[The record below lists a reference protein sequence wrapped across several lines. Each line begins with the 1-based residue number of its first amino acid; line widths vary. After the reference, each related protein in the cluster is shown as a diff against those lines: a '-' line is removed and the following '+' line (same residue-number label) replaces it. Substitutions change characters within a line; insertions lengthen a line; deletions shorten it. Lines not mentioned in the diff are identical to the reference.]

1 MKKQQNQRAL
11 SNAGFSLLE
20 VILSMAIL
28 AILSIPLLSYF
39 TQSMKYNAKMADKQH
54 ASNLAQEVMEN
65 LKTQPH
71 LVQNVT
77 AAGLSVPYLTNQGY
91 VSTGYTPTDPTSTVI
106 GGTESFYGQAD
117 LIGEKYDVTVEVS
130 TNTNENVSQM
140 PQIDGIDDTKDVV
153 ALENDQ
159 MQDALTYFAA
169 ENAQAAALSAEEEEP
184 LQVMSTEEIKA
195 RLKRTISIT
204 VQSAYVRV
212 ACFYQCEGVP
222 GVDETE
228 QYDCS
233 DMAEEDI
240 RNVEHIY
247 LMYKVQQNK
256 YNKDYV
262 QLQCEA
268 GVTVPKLVI
277 VCQNIG
283 EVNTN
288 YALTISPKNGCSMPE
303 IASNLGQ
310 KSYENP
316 AVKNA
321 GKILQDSYQL
331 NNVKAL
337 VEKEQG
343 IRKVNIEVSVYKK
356 DKGDGTDKDDY
367 RYITV
372 DSAKGE

>member
-1 MKKQQNQRAL
+1 MRRKQNNQ
-11 SNAGFSLLE
+11 GFSLLE
-20 VILSMAIL
+20 VVLSMAIL
-28 AILSIPLLSYF
+28 AIISIPLLSYF
-39 TQSMKYNAKMADKQH
+39 TQSVKYNAKMADKQH
-54 ASNLAQEVMEN
+54 ATNLGQEIMES
-65 LKTQPH
+65 LKDQPN

-77 AAGLSVPYLTNQGY
+77 DAGLSVPYLMNQGY

-169 ENAQAAALSAEEEEP
+169 ENAQAAALSAEDEEP
-184 LQVMSTEEIKA
+184 LQVMSTDEIKA
-195 RLKRTISIT
+195 RMKRTISIT

-212 ACFYQCEGVP
+212 ACFYQCKGVP

-256 YNKDYV
+256 DYV

-277 VCQNIG
+277 VCQNID
-283 EVNTN
+283 EVNTT
-288 YALTISPKNGCSMPE
+288 YQSYQMIISPQAGCTMPVV
-303 IASNLGQ
+303 ASNLG
-310 KSYENP
+310 KPSYENK
-316 AVKNA
+316 AITNEGEIWK
-321 GKILQDSYQL
+321 DSYKL
-331 NNVKAL
+331 SNSNIEAL
-337 VEKEQG
+337 VEKQQG
-343 IRKVNIEVSVYKK
+343 IRNVNVVVSVYKK
-356 DKGDGTDKDDY
+356 DKGNGPDKEDY

>member
-28 AILSIPLLSYF
+28 AILSIPLMSYF

-65 LKTQPH
+65 LKNQPN
-71 LVQNVT
+71 LAQN
-77 AAGLSVPYLTNQGY
+77 ADASGFDVPYLAAKNY
-91 VSTGYTPTDPTSTVI
+91 VKTAYTPAAP
-106 GGTESFYGQAD
+106 GGTATGGTVEYYGQAD
-117 LIGEKYDVTVEVS
+117 AIGEKYDIRVSVS
-130 TNTNENVSQM
+130 TNNAENVSEV
-140 PQIDGIDDTKDVV
+140 PQVDGIDGEADVI
-153 ALENDQ
+153 ALENGQ
-159 MQDALTYFAA
+159 LQEAFNYFSPKI
-169 ENAQAAALSAEEEEP
+169 SA
-184 LQVMSTEEIKA
+184 MSDEEILAK
-195 RLKRTISIT
+195 LHRTISIT
-204 VQSAYVRV
+204 VQADYVTV
-212 ACFYQCEGVP
+212 ECFYRCEGVP
-222 GVDETE
+222 GVDADD
-228 QYDCS
+228 QYQCS
-233 DMAEEDI
+233 NYAEEDI
-240 RNVEHIY
+240 ENVKHIY
-247 LMYKVQQNK
+247 LMYEVHQ
-256 YNKDYV
+256 DTDEIELRCDV
-262 QLQCEA
+262 
-268 GVTVPKLVI
+268 GVGVPKLVI

-283 EVNTN
+283 DVNTK
-288 YALTISPKNGCSMPE
+288 YTLDQYRLTISPKDGCSMPKV
-303 IASNLGQ
+303 ASNLGK

-316 AVKNA
+316 LVTNK
-321 GKILQDSYQL
+321 GEIWQDSYPL